1 MNEYLSAREAAQLLG
16 VKVETLYAYV
26 SRGLVRSLPAGQGR
40 ERRYRRE
47 DMERLRAR
55 RPPGARPARVDDA
68 LHWGEPLLES
78 SVSWIGEGGPVYRGH
93 PALRLAGD
101 QVPFEAV
108 AELLWSGSLPD
119 RPPPWEV
126 DGLGVSPDRLAA
138 LLPMGS
144 APLAPLSVL
153 VPALAAQ
160 DPGRFDNHSR
170 RVVPRAR
177 ALIVRL
183 AAGLAL
189 PEGLQRVPAALES
202 PVPLAKVTGVAL
214 GAEESSPV
222 VQALNQALVL
232 LVDHELNAST
242 FAARVAASTGADIY
256 SCVAAGLA
264 ALSGPVHGGAGE
276 RVAALIEEAGRPERA
291 EAVVHSRARRG
302 EPMPGF
308 GHRLYPHG
316 DPRGVPLLELAGEL
330 APGSSTVQTC
340 LALVAVM
347 EEAGRGAPNVDFG
360 LVALVAAL
368 GLPAGAAVRIFAVAR
383 CAGWIAH
390 ALEQYEA
397 GVLLRP
403 RARRPGPE

>member
-1 MNEYLSAREAAQLLG
+1 MNEYLSAPEAAQLLG

-47 DMERLRAR
+47 DVERLRVR
-55 RPPGARPARVDDA
+55 RPQGARPAPVDGT
-68 LHWGEPLLES
+68 LHWGEPLFES

-93 PALRLAGD
+93 PALELAGD
-101 QVPFEAV
+101 RVPFESV

-126 DGLGVSPDRLAA
+126 DELGVSPDRLATI
-138 LLPMGS
+138 LPGLS
-144 APLAPLSVL
+144 PPLASLSVL

-160 DPGRFDNHSR
+160 DRGRFDNHPG
-170 RVVPRAR
+170 RVVPRGR

-189 PEGLQRVPAALES
+189 PEAIQRVPAALER
-202 PVPLAKVTGVAL
+202 VPLARVAAVAL
-214 GAEESSPV
+214 GAQESPSV
-222 VQALNQALVL
+222 IQALNRALVL
-232 LVDHELNAST
+232 LADHELNAST
-242 FAARVAASTGADIY
+242 FGARVAASTGADIY
-256 SCVAAGLA
+256 ACVAAGLA

-276 RVAALIEEAGRPERA
+276 RVGALIEEAGRPERA

-302 EPMPGF
+302 EPIPGF

-316 DPRGVPLLELAGEL
+316 DPRAGPLLELAEEL
-330 APGSSTVQTC
+330 APASSTVRTC
-340 LALVAVM
+340 LALVAIM

-368 GLPAGAAVRIFAVAR
+368 GLPAGAAVGLFAVAR

-403 RARRPGPE
+403 RARRPGSK